1 MGESPLSEDGVWLRN
16 AVTSMHAAANQRM
29 RLLEDLAR
37 LCKALASDVKHIR
50 LRKKAKGPEEE
61 IEFGEY
67 SLSALEMLRQLQQKS
82 FQKGVDGDRRH
93 LIFSRHDTSSTS
105 GCVGSSPES
114 AEFLLTG
121 GNSRRDGNC
130 LTEVSRAGVDP
141 YLNNEPFY
149 CFSGQVSSSNVE
161 KKDPLIDVIHRRDAL
176 RDEVASLKAENERLA
191 LYQDHLKRS
200 VHFSAHAA
208 SVVSMERD
216 VFTALSELFT
226 ALLET
231 SEEWLTSLRTSES
244 FAETKQEKNA
254 AFSDTASL
262 QLTEEEEL
270 RGKIQ
275 QHWEAQREAVMARRA
290 ATMWAQSTRVVMA
303 TLRQE
308 LHEMQMNYKRQR
320 DEGHQQQLSWLR
332 LEAAVTN
339 SESKYLN
346 LRLQYVRRFMSVFHH
361 ASSEGSDDGD
371 DFAGELPSDAASQ
384 RDRMDRAFMQLRSIV
399 VNYEMDLFKLKQ
411 IKRLLKRTTPA
422 GSFSRGEQMFKEKHQ
437 EIKTA
442 ILPCLASSEGKDAFY
457 SSVQR
462 ITPWPLKLSRLKSAF
477 PSHCVESVHSALL
490 ALIVLWE
497 HFTPVEQQRV
507 CATISDM
514 AVNAH
519 LLLMIAK
526 YVKSLRRRR

>member
-1 MGESPLSEDGVWLRN
+1 MGESHFSEDGVWLRD
-16 AVTSMHAAANQRM
+16 AVTSMHSAATQRM
-29 RLLEDLAR
+29 HLLEDLAR
-37 LCKALASDVKHIR
+37 LCKALASDVKHIC
-50 LRKKAKGPEEE
+50 LREKVKGLEEE
-61 IEFGEY
+61 LNFEEY
-67 SLSALEMLRQLQQKS
+67 SLSALETLRQLKQKS

-93 LIFSRHDTSSTS
+93 AIFSRYDTSSTS
-105 GCVGSSPES
+105 ECVGSSPES
-114 AEFLLTG
+114 AGFPLAG
-121 GNSRRDGNC
+121 GNSRSDGNC
-130 LTEVSRAGVDP
+130 LTEVSRANVDS
-141 YLNNEPFY
+141 YLNKEPFL
-149 CFSGQVSSSNVE
+149 CLSGQVSSSKGE
-161 KKDPLIDVIHRRDAL
+161 KNDLLIDVIHRRDAL
-176 RDEVASLKAENERLA
+176 RDEVASLKTENERLA

-208 SVVSMERD
+208 AVVGMERD
-216 VFTALSELFT
+216 VFTALSELFS

-231 SEEWLTSLRTSES
+231 SEDWLTSLRTSEIS
-244 FAETKQEKNA
+244 SETRQENND
-254 AFSDTASL
+254 AFSDTVSL
-262 QLTEEEEL
+262 QSTEEEEL
-270 RGKIQ
+270 RGKIR

-320 DEGHQQQLSWLR
+320 DEGYQQQLLWLR
-332 LEAAVTN
+332 LEAAVMN
-339 SESKYLN
+339 AESKYLN

-361 ASSEGSDDGD
+361 ASSDGNDDDD
-371 DFAGELPSDAASQ
+371 DFARELPSDAASQ
-384 RDRMDRAFMQLRSIV
+384 RDRMNRAFMRLRSIV
-399 VNYEMDLFKLKQ
+399 VNYEMDLCKLKQ
-411 IKRLLKRTTPA
+411 IKRLLKRSTPA

-442 ILPCLASSEGKDAFY
+442 ILPCLASSEGKDAFH
-457 SSVQR
+457 SGVQR
-462 ITPWPLKLSRLKSAF
+462 IMPWPLKMSRLKSSF

-507 CATISDM
+507 CAAIGDM

-526 YVKSLRRRR
+526 YVKSRRRRR